1 MDNLVKEEISWLRQ
15 LLYNPHIGIL
25 VTNLERKILFVND
38 YLISKTGYTKDELI
52 GQEASIFHTSQ
63 ESYENFFKLAVE
75 LVNKGKPVS
84 IDYEAKHKDG
94 HTIWITISGN
104 LLHSEKEVLWSIVD
118 ITDRV
123 EKEKEISQLKKRMEI
138 ALEGYNAGVW
148 EWNLS
153 DNSVYASLQWKQM
166 LGFGEE
172 LPSHIDSWKDR
183 VHPDDLEKI
192 MQQIKDVISKHET
205 KIHNIHRLKHK
216 NGDWIWVLSRAS
228 VIYENDGAVRLIGIH
243 TDISE
248 QKELELK
255 YAHQAQII
263 EQVHDIVISTDM
275 NGNILTWNKGAENTL
290 GYKQEEMISKPITII
305 HVEKDYKKVQE
316 GIEILKKEG
325 EYHTE
330 RKLLKKSGDVIY
342 VDLSLSLLFD
352 ENKKA
357 VGMVGYAQDIRE
369 RKMAEQEI
377 DKQKKRLQYLAHHDT
392 LTNLPNRLL
401 FNDRLKVSIEKAKR
415 NDMLLAV
422 LFIDLDHFKEIN
434 DSFGHDVGDVVLKK
448 VTKLF
453 KERIRKEDTLARLGG
468 DEFALI
474 MESLKTPED
483 AAVLAESILE
493 IFKTPLEVGE
503 YSFYLSCSIGISLY
517 PTDGSN
523 AKNLLKYADAAM
535 YKAKENGRSGYAFYQ
550 EEMTQAALKKVVI
563 ETELRKAIANNELVV
578 YFQQQMNG
586 VENSLVGMEALVRW
600 EHPEVGLIT
609 PDKFLPIAESTGL
622 IVEVDRY
629 VMKKAI
635 NQFVDWYAQGL
646 IPGVLALNI
655 SVAQLAKKD
664 FVRFVKAL
672 LKKSECKAEWLEF
685 EITESGLM
693 RNPADAIKVLQK
705 LSDLGIELAVDD
717 FGTGYSS
724 LSYLKK
730 LPINR
735 LKIDKSFVDELP
747 DDEEDAAITKAV
759 IALAKSLNLKVIAE
773 GVETQMQKEFLIA
786 NGCVKIQGYLYGK
799 PVSSDVMQ
807 EMLLKIK

>member
-1 MDNLVKEEISWLRQ
+1 MDNLVKEEVSWLRQ
-15 LLYNPHIGIL
+15 LLDNPHIGIL

-38 YLISKTGYTKDELI
+38 YLALKTGYTKDELI
-52 GQEASIFHTSQ
+52 GQEASIFHTSK
-63 ESYENFFKLAVE
+63 ESYENFFKLAVK
-75 LVNKGKPVS
+75 LVNEGKPVS
-84 IDYEAKHKDG
+84 IDYQAKHKDG
-94 HTIWITISGN
+94 NTIWITISGN

-123 EKEKEISQLKKRMEI
+123 EKEQEIFRLNKRMDI
-138 ALEGYNAGVW
+138 ALEGYSAGVW
-148 EWNLS
+148 EWNLR
-153 DNSVYASLQWKQM
+153 DDSVYASLQWKQM
-166 LGFGEE
+166 LGYGEE
-172 LPSHIDSWKDR
+172 LSSHIDSWKER
-183 VHPDDLEKI
+183 VHPDDFEKI
-192 MQQIKDVISKHET
+192 ILQIEEVISKREAN
-205 KIHNIHRLKHK
+205 IHNIHRLKHK
-216 NGDWIWVLSRAS
+216 SGKWIWVLSRAS
-228 VIYENDGAVRLIGIH
+228 VIYENDGSVRLIGIH

-263 EQVHDIVISTDM
+263 EQVHDMVISTDID
-275 NGNILTWNKGAENTL
+275 GNIISWNRGAENTL
-290 GYKQEEMISKPITII
+290 GYSQEEILLKNIEYI
-305 HVEKDYKKVQE
+305 HLEEDYAKMQKN
-316 GIEILKKEG
+316 IAILKEKG
-325 EYHTE
+325 EHNADI
-330 RKLLKKSGDVIY
+330 RLVKKSGDIIFA
-342 VDLSLSLLFD
+342 DLSLSLLYD
-352 ENKKA
+352 ENGIA
-357 VGMVGYAQDIRE
+357 MGMVGYAQDITE
-369 RKMAEQEI
+369 RKMAEHKI
-377 DKQKKRLQYLAHHDT
+377 HKQKKRLQYLAHHDT

-434 DSFGHDVGDVVLKK
+434 DSFGHDVGDIVLKK

-453 KERIRKEDTLARLGG
+453 KERLRKEDTLARLGG

-493 IFKTPLEVGE
+493 IFKRALEVEE

-535 YKAKENGRSGYAFYQ
+535 YKAKENGRNGYAFYQ

-578 YFQQQMNG
+578 YFQQQMNA
-586 VENSLVGMEALVRW
+586 VEDRLIGMEALVRW

-609 PDKFLPIAESTGL
+609 PDKFLPVAESSGL

-635 NQFVDWYAQGL
+635 SQFVDWYAQGL
-646 IPGVLALNI
+646 NPGVLALNI

-664 FVRFVKAL
+664 FVRFVKSL

-685 EITESGLM
+685 EITEGGLM

-705 LSDLGIELAVDD
+705 LSDMGIELAVDD

-759 IALAKSLNLKVIAE
+759 IALAESLNLKVIAE
-773 GVETQMQKEFLIA
+773 GVENKKQKEFLIA

-799 PVSSDVMQ
+799 PVCSDVMQ